1 MFFSGILPENSRLP
15 VFHLILSNDRGT
27 SAQPMLL
34 KLVKYQK
41 IARCDDG
48 FVLISESGDNIL
60 LGDMPDM
67 EQTTPRIEM
76 LPGSYLLKDQVMLA
90 AFYYNNR
97 KRRLQAQPLSIIT
110 KNSIVRMLY

>member
-1 MFFSGILPENSRLP
+1 
-15 VFHLILSNDRGT
+15 
-27 SAQPMLL
+27 MLL